1 MENGKVLV
9 KTMHVF
15 YEHSTLHQPVCRRPP
30 PPPPPQIKNRFL
42 LEKASVLATLHEPA
56 ELRRLR
62 SIGHGLFI
70 QPMRTTKCGVIFC
83 RRILLRSMKWQE
95 RPEGDLHL
103 SLRSLAIV
111 GFLGSLN
118 SLSIFSPM
126 LPSRNRPKFKCPPI
140 TVNQSQL
147 LFITNFNGEIMS
159 RFNFLFV
166 LCESCVM
173 VANLDLFNLP
183 CLVQADPTLSSVA
196 LIIRTKVTYIS
207 RLQVSGCL
215 HLSPFPLSVCLSVRR
230 FIVKKSCDNFST
242 GYETF
247 LRYLFV
253 LRLRSINYR
262 VVIMPNPE
270 K

>member
-1 MENGKVLV
+1 MSPHVPVERGNGKVLV

-30 PPPPPQIKNRFL
+30 PQIKNQFL

-83 RRILLRSMKWQE
+83 RRIRLRSMKWQE

-103 SLRSLAIV
+103 SFRSLAIV

-126 LPSRNRPKFKCPPI
+126 LPSWNRPKFKCPPI

-147 LFITNFNGEIMS
+147 LFITNFNGEIMQS
-159 RFNFLFV
+159 VQLFICTV
-166 LCESCVM
+166 WILR
-173 VANLDLFNLP
+173 D
-183 CLVQADPTLSSVA
+183 
-196 LIIRTKVTYIS
+196 
-207 RLQVSGCL
+207 GCQ
-215 HLSPFPLSVCLSVRR
+215 PR
-230 FIVKKSCDNFST
+230 FIQFAMPST
-242 GYETF
+242 GWSNAVFRRAYYSYQSHLYFEATS
-247 LRYLFV
+247 LWLFTTQPIPIV
-253 LRLRSINYR
+253 GLLIS
-262 VVIMPNPE
+262 
-270 K
+270 

>member
-1 MENGKVLV
+1 MPP
-9 KTMHVF
+9 
-15 YEHSTLHQPVCRRPP
+15 YHS
-30 PPPPPQIKNRFL
+30 
-42 LEKASVLATLHEPA
+42 E
-56 ELRRLR
+56 
-62 SIGHGLFI
+62 SISALIH
-70 QPMRTTKCGVIFC
+70 
-83 RRILLRSMKWQE
+83 
-95 RPEGDLHL
+95 
-103 SLRSLAIV
+103 
-111 GFLGSLN
+111 
-118 SLSIFSPM
+118 
-126 LPSRNRPKFKCPPI
+126 
-140 TVNQSQL
+140 NQSL
-147 LFITNFNGEIMS
+147 MEKLCS

-183 CLVQADPTLSSVA
+183 CLVQADPTLSTVA

-215 HLSPFPLSVCLSVRR
+215 HLSPFPLSVCLSVRH
-230 FIVKKSCDNFST
+230 FIVKKSCDNFSA

-262 VVIMPNPE
+262 VVIMPNPA